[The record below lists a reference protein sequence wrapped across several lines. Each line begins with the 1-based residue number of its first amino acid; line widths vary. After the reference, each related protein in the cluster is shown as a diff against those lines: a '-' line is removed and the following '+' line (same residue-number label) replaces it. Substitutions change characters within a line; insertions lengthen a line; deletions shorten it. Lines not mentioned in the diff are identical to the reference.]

1 MPNLLS
7 ATPMHLAATIAMDT
21 VISIVVVSDRDAA
34 QVQAALRRALN
45 WFAVVEQA
53 CSRFDPNSELRQLLA
68 RIGEPVQV
76 SPVLFESVRFAVHLA
91 CATGGAFDPT
101 VGRRLEQHGFN
112 RHYVTGEVLNSQNA
126 DAAASFRD
134 IRFGTGRTITL
145 RRPLVLDLGAV
156 AKGLAIDLASCELLA
171 FDNFCV
177 EAGGDLF
184 AAGHNA
190 EGHPWQIGVQD
201 PLDPDA
207 LATTLD
213 ISDRAVCTS
222 GTYERRTADGSG
234 HHLLDPRTGE
244 PVAGLAS
251 VTVIAP
257 TAMAAD
263 GLATAGVSF
272 LATLGKHLF
281 STERWHIFN
290 PAALALLVA
299 VPLFGTG

>member
-1 MPNLLS
+1 MPTFTT
-7 ATPMHLAATIAMDT
+7 TPIHQAATVAMDT
-21 VISIVVVSDRDAA
+21 VITIQVATDQNEA
-34 QVQAALRRALN
+34 QFRPALQRALK
-45 WFAVVEQA
+45 WFAIVEQA
-53 CSRFDPNSELRQLLA
+53 CSRFDPNSELRQLLG
-68 RIGEPVQV
+68 RPGEPVQV
-76 SPVLFESVRFAVHLA
+76 SPVLFGSVRFAVHLA
-91 CATGGAFDPT
+91 HATGGAFDPT

-112 RHYVTGEVLNSQNA
+112 RHYVTGEVLTSQNA
-126 DAAASFRD
+126 DASASFRD

-190 EGHPWQIGVQD
+190 EGQPWLIGVQD
-201 PLDPDA
+201 PRDPDA

-213 ISDRAVCTS
+213 ISNRAVCTS
-222 GTYERRTADGSG
+222 GTYERRTADGAG

-263 GLATAGVSF
+263 GLATAAFVLGLDAGRHFLEESDVAGVFITPSGEIHR
-272 LATLGKHLF
+272 T
-281 STERWHIFN
+281 R
-290 PAALALLVA
+290 
-299 VPLFGTG
+299 TGG